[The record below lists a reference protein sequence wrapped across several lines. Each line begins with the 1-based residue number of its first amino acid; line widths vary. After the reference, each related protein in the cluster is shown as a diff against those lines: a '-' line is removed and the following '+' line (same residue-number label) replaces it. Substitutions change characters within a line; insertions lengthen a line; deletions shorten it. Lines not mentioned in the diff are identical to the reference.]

1 MYNHVLKFCRKINEP
16 DQVGGN
22 RGEAS
27 RSCKQHDEKVVVERW
42 ALVGRGKYQMHC
54 FFRFQSPLTQLQT
67 QNQVEFTSF
76 RENKF
81 FKQLSIFVVSRSPI
95 QCRSQCYKLLRKHK
109 TYYNII
115 SNFRN
120 AEASP
125 DFNLIYENLRHDP
138 SIKFKGPQEMTQKQ
152 VKDPSIMTDK

>member
-1 MYNHVLKFCRKINEP
+1 M
-16 DQVGGN
+16 
-22 RGEAS
+22 
-27 RSCKQHDEKVVVERW
+27 ERW
-42 ALVGRGKYQMHC
+42 TLVGRGKYQMYC
-54 FFRFQSPLTQLQT
+54 LFGLQSTLTQLQT
-67 QNQVEFTSF
+67 QNQVDFTLF

-120 AEASP
+120 AEANP
-125 DFNLIYENLRHDP
+125 DFNLIYENLRQDP
-138 SIKFKGPQEMTQKQ
+138 SIKFRGPQEL
-152 VKDPSIMTDK
+152 